1 MTRSQTSEI
10 PKGFIKNCTFQEEG
24 KTFELYYN
32 PTEKDATKAYI
43 KKEVSA

>member
-1 MTRSQTSEI
+1 MRGASQESI
-10 PKGFIKNCTFQEEG
+10 PKGFIKNCTFQEDG

-43 KKEVSA
+43 KKEVEQ